1 MNNDIVKELEE
12 KEVQEAPRKKSK
24 EQVKKE
30 REINAR
36 LVQLSKR
43 NRENLG
49 IVAIEPNDN
58 VISLDN
64 GYFVKIYSLKGV
76 ELTQNRKN
84 VLVNS
89 LLEFTEH
96 RIRLSSFKYESTSS
110 SLVFLSVYFPGES
123 YAEVIDEIN
132 EFDQNIVNL
141 MKNKFKVSFN
151 ICSVGEVFMFAYMN
165 FNGQMKRIDDSAIL
179 KRSANLRKDFFQDVS
194 EFEGGFY
201 IPQNGKYGECIM
213 ALQYPDKLKGN
224 VFDAVKRINKGYLSC
239 IDFQRVSEED
249 FNSYEDVLNASFNTS
264 VRHDF
269 KNMVNIT
276 FVFGFLY
283 DSKDILF
290 SSKLH
295 LRNALAETG
304 MVFAPCNGIQRNV
317 YESLASMGIYDFHC
331 MRTVNSEIISNL
343 IG

>member
-1 MNNDIVKELEE
+1 MDNEIVKELEE
-12 KEVQEAPRKKSK
+12 KEAPKKKTK
-24 EQVKKE
+24 EQIKKE
-30 REINAR
+30 REINSR
-36 LVQLSKR
+36 LIQMSKR

-96 RIRLSSFKYESTSS
+96 RIRLSSFKYDSATS
-110 SLVFLSVYFPGES
+110 SLVFLSVYFTGGS
-123 YAEVIDEIN
+123 YAEVIDEIR
-132 EFDQNIVNL
+132 EFDSNIVNL
-141 MKNKFKVSFN
+141 MKNKFRVSFN
-151 ICSVGEVFMFAYMN
+151 VCGVGEVFMFAYMN
-165 FNGQMKRIDDSAIL
+165 FNGQMKRIEDSTVL
-179 KRSANLRKDFFQDVS
+179 KRATNLRKDFFQDIA
-194 EFEGGFY
+194 EIEGGFH
-201 IPQNGKYGECIM
+201 IPQNGKYGDCIM
-213 ALQYPDKLKGN
+213 ALQYPEKLKRN
-224 VFDAVKRINKGYLSC
+224 VFDAVKRVSKGYLSC
-239 IDFQRVSEED
+239 IDFQRISEED

-264 VRHDF
+264 IHHDF

-283 DSKDILF
+283 DSRETLMH
-290 SSKLH
+290 SKSQ
-295 LRNALAETG
+295 LRDALAETG
-304 MVFAPCNGIQRNV
+304 MVFAPCTGIQRSV
-317 YESLASMGIYDFHC
+317 YESISSMGIYDFHC